1 MIRKTLPYCLFVFKL
16 DLLISLLTTFISAP
30 LSPEGITFD
39 LLSYFFILSYLSG
52 GFLLGILYF
61 EFARKQEY
69 YFYYNLGISKLR
81 LILTSYLFNL
91 VLSMPLMIIATYT
104 RSI

>member
-1 MIRKTLPYCLFVFKL
+1 MIRKTLPYCLLVFKI
-16 DLLISLLTTFISAP
+16 DLFISLLATFISAP
-30 LSPEGITFD
+30 SSLKGFTFD

-91 VLSMPLMIIATYT
+91 ALSMPLMIIATYA
-104 RSI
+104 RSN

>member
-1 MIRKTLPYCLFVFKL
+1 MIRKTLPYCLLVFKL
-16 DLLISLLTTFISAP
+16 DLLISLLATFISAP
-30 LSPEGITFD
+30 LSPKGITFD

-81 LILTSYLFNL
+81 LFLTSYLFNL
-91 VLSMPLMIIATYT
+91 VLSMPLMIIATYA